1 MKILLI
7 ILAVATATAIYF
19 KLTNKK
25 GMAPSN
31 INLSLLA
38 KVPFFQKFTKEELLW
53 VKDNASEFHFS
64 KREILKPYDT
74 KVDAYWILLDG
85 GWEISSAIND
95 KSELIEHSLTSFVS
109 PNISESANSSLKVV
123 ISESSYILKISPEK
137 MIQLK
142 KMQPLV
148 TTYIQEGEI
157 ILNNF

>member
-7 ILAVATATAIYF
+7 ILAAATAAAIYF
-19 KLTNKK
+19 KLINK
-25 GMAPSN
+25 GMAPSTV
-31 INLSLLA
+31 NLSLLA

-53 VKDNASEFHFS
+53 VKESANEFHFS
-64 KREILKPYDT
+64 KGGILKPYDS

-85 GWEISSAIND
+85 GWEISSAKND
-95 KSELIEHSLTSFVS
+95 KSELIEHSVTSFVS
-109 PNISESANSSLKVV
+109 PNISESANSSLQVV

-157 ILNNF
+157 KLNNF